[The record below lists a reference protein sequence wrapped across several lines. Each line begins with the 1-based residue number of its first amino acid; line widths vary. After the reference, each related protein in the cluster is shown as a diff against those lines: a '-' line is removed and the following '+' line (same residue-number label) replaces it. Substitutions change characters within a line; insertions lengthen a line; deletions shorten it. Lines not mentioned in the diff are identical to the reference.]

1 MLPTYAK
8 VKMTRDGF
16 SQLRLDY
23 NLMGFDGLQHQS
35 RQLHKKTK
43 KGTRFEPPIHQVLT
57 CRVIDKHRISNEHF
71 LRVFFSYTEMIT
83 PN

>member
-23 NLMGFDGLQHQS
+23 NLMGFDGLQHRS
-35 RQLHKKTK
+35 RQLHKKLK
-43 KGTRFEPPIHQVLT
+43 REPGSNPPFIKSSRVELLT
-57 CRVIDKHRISNEHF
+57 SIEFPMSIFCELFF
-71 LRVFFSYTEMIT
+71 LH
-83 PN
+83 